1 MWLPCESTWRECCS
15 LTFLSDYPKWGALLF
30 IFFVSLKMANVK
42 GSQCIS
48 MSFESYIASWFRP
61 YSLPLCE
68 ISFFINFL
76 TGHKYS
82 LYYNVFCRHGE
93 QVIELL
99 WTGVEGTKQKGRR
112 GMRRAHRYDSSG
124 NSEWRAFWWRQKLVW
139 CSLVESYVSSCWW
152 WKAFV
157 HFLGLASMVTVL
169 KIHSRK
175 MSWNHKQVWAFFL
188 TDGR

>member
-1 MWLPCESTWRECCS
+1 
-15 LTFLSDYPKWGALLF
+15 
-30 IFFVSLKMANVK
+30 MANVK

-99 WTGVEGTKQKGRR
+99 WTGVGGTKQKGRR

-124 NSEWRAFWWRQKLVW
+124 NSEWRAFWWRQKMVW

-175 MSWNHKQVWAFFL
+175 MSWKHKQVWAFFFDWWKVVHNL
-188 TDGR
+188 LKHSTVNSNSTMTSRIHLIDLRMAFYFCF